1 MTPDE
6 REQRIAELRD
16 QIAAGEARIAER
28 QAAREADPAGFDRA
42 EREHESIGSPYVQKK
57 HEAGDLVYRVTET
70 PLTLAPV
77 PGAAASSADQDW
89 REEVVEA
96 VSELVVHEHQRE
108 RQERA
113 AEFVTRDRR
122 ISELE
127 GELRET
133 KGMLADVLKRF
144 ERAEDVARNLAASVA
159 REHQDRQALYAAM
172 EQRFA
177 GLNGL
182 VRGFMQ
188 DWNAPV

>member
-1 MTPDE
+1 M
-6 REQRIAELRD
+6 
-16 QIAAGEARIAER
+16 
-28 QAAREADPAGFDRA
+28 
-42 EREHESIGSPYVQKK
+42 
-57 HEAGDLVYRVTET
+57 
-70 PLTLAPV
+70 
-77 PGAAASSADQDW
+77 SAN
-89 REEVVEA
+89 
-96 VSELVVHEHQRE
+96 VSA
-108 RQERA
+108 QERA

>member
-96 VSELVVHEHQRE
+96 VSELVVHERQRE